1 MGQRWQRMEDFY
13 MDELHKMHA
22 FINDFWQFIK
32 THFDARDQGDEYWQE
47 VVTKVSAM
55 CKKYDNHPAVVQT
68 ILGYIDYLEHEGS
81 GRERRKIQ

>member
-1 MGQRWQRMEDFY
+1 ME
-13 MDELHKMHA
+13 ELQKMHS

-32 THFDARDQGDEYWQE
+32 NNFDATDVPDSYWPKVVEE
-47 VVTKVSAM
+47 VSGI